1 MTNAGRKISKNARSR
16 IRTGEPADIGAYVR
30 AALERYFECDLGVI
44 DDVAPGKALQMEALV
59 KAEA

>member
-30 AALERYFECDLGVI
+30 AALAGYFKCDLGVI
-44 DDVAPGKALQMEALV
+44 DDVAPGNALQMKALI